1 MVIDTETQRVL
12 SLLDGLV
19 APQCR
24 GPLRGHRR
32 GESQAGGVEAV
43 SQARGSEETPGHCF
57 WGPRGWP

>member
-12 SLLDGLV
+12 SLFRWT
-19 APQCR
+19 R
-24 GPLRGHRR
+24 GPPVPLRGHRR
-32 GESQAGGVEAV
+32 RESQAGGVEAV